1 MARAMWTGA
10 ISFGLVNV
18 PVKLYAAAR
27 SKDVRFHQL
36 HEPDRARIQMKRF
49 CSAEDV
55 EVPYD
60 EIVKGYEI
68 GPDEY
73 VIITREEL
81 EQLEPAVSR
90 GIEIE
95 EFVDLADID
104 PVYFEHSYYLV
115 PDKGGAKAYS
125 LLRQAMEASGRV
137 ALGRVVLR
145 QKQYLV
151 ALRAT
156 GNALAMSTLYYPDEV
171 VTPAELEGLPGDDVK
186 ASDKEVKMAEQLIET
201 LYTEFEPEKYRDE
214 YREQL
219 LELIEEK
226 ASGKTVVSMP
236 AKQPAATKVTDLM
249 AALEASIA
257 AAKKDGGDEEKK
269 PAKRKTA

>member
-18 PVKLYAAAR
+18 PVKLYTAAR
-27 SKDVRFHQL
+27 SKDVRFNQL
-36 HEPDRARIQMKRF
+36 HAPDRARVQMKRF
-49 CSAEDV
+49 CSAEQV
-55 EVPYD
+55 EIPFD
-60 EIVKGYEI
+60 EIVKGYEV

-73 VIITREEL
+73 VVITQEEL
-81 EQLEPAVSR
+81 DQLAPAVTR

-115 PDKGGAKAYS
+115 PDKGGSKAYA
-125 LLRQAMEASGRV
+125 LLRQAMEESGRV

-145 QKQYLV
+145 QKQYLI
-151 ALRAT
+151 ALRST
-156 GNALAMSTLYYPDEV
+156 GKALAMSTLYFPDEV
-171 VTPAELEGLPGDDVK
+171 VAPDELEGIPGDDVK
-186 ASDKEVKMAEQLIET
+186 ASEREVKMAEQLIET
-201 LYTEFEPEKYRDE
+201 LYTDFEPEKYQDE

-219 LELIEEK
+219 LALIDEK
-226 ASGKTVVSMP
+226 AAGKTVVSIP
-236 AKQPAATKVTDLM
+236 AKQPAAAKVTDLM

-257 AAKKDGGDEEKK
+257 AAKEGSSEEKK
-269 PAKRKTA
+269 PARRRSA

>member
-1 MARAMWTGA
+1 MPRAMWSGA

-18 PVKLYAAAR
+18 PVKLFTAAR
-27 SKDVRFHQL
+27 SKDVRFNQL
-36 HEPDRARIQMKRF
+36 HAPDRSRIQLKRF
-49 CSAEDV
+49 CAEEQV

-60 EIVKGYEI
+60 EIIKGYEI

-73 VIITREEL
+73 VMITQEEL

-95 EFVDLADID
+95 EFIDLADID

-115 PDKGGAKAYS
+115 PDKSGAKAYA
-125 LLRQAMEASGRV
+125 LLRQAMEESGKV

-151 ALRAT
+151 ALRAN
-156 GNALAMSTLYYPDEV
+156 GRALAMSTLYFPDEV
-171 VTPAELEGLPGDDVK
+171 VTPDELEGLPGDDVQ
-186 ASDKEVKMAEQLIET
+186 ASDREVKMAQQLIET
-201 LYTEFEPEKYRDE
+201 LYTEFDPEKYHDE

-219 LELIEEK
+219 LELIDEK
-226 ASGKTVVSMP
+226 ASGKTVVTLP
-236 AKQPAATKVTDLM
+236 AKQPAGAKVTDLM

-257 AAKKDGGDEEKK
+257 AARGGGDEEKK
-269 PAKRKTA
+269 PASRRKSA